1 MATNSLGQFIVEES
15 GSSIVSI
22 KVTEQYISLD
32 QYNRFLLDNKEFTE
46 LTPTIDKDALINNL
60 TNQINTLNNT
70 VNTLNNTVNNLN
82 INARGGFLVSVAT
95 PQYAWPVVQSNAITY
110 NGQKVWESIGFDDDS
125 TPPNFNS
132 EQSNGKKFWSIPD
145 KAGTIYKDANSQRYY
160 DVKASVRYRFK
171 FIGLNDIDNVKD
183 LYTKLQF
190 WVVLNSGEKSAS
202 VGDGVTKRLTLSK
215 QSYKPGDYTEEFTI
229 NLDDKNNDWGGGTDT
244 VYLPVKF
251 EFWKS
256 DRSWVTDQFIME
268 ILPGST
274 MSLLPQ

>member
-1 MATNSLGQFIVEES
+1 MERNSLGQFIVNES
-15 GSSIVSI
+15 GSSTVSI

-32 QYNRFLLDNKEFTE
+32 QYNRFLLNNKEFTE
-46 LTPTIDKDALINNL
+46 LTPTIDKDALINSL
-60 TNQINTLNNT
+60 TNQ
-70 VNTLNNTVNNLN
+70 VNSLNNTVNNLN

-145 KAGTIYKDANSQRYY
+145 KAGTIYADANSARFY
-160 DVKASVRYRFK
+160 DLKASVRYRFK
-171 FIGLNDIDNVKD
+171 YIGLNDINNVRD

-190 WVVLNSGEKSAS
+190 WVAFTNSGTSS
-202 VGDGVTKRLTLSK
+202 GIGNGVEQRITLSK
-215 QSYKPGDYTEEFTI
+215 QSYKPGEYTEEFTI
-229 NLDDKNNDWGGGTDT
+229 NLDDRNNGFGGGTDV

-251 EFWKS
+251 EFWNS
-256 DRSWVTDQFIME
+256 DRSWLTDNFIME

>member
-1 MATNSLGQFIVEES
+1 MATNSLGQFIVEENGNS
-15 GSSIVSI
+15 TVSI
-22 KVTEQYISLD
+22 KVNEQYISLD

-46 LTPTIDKDALINNL
+46 LTPTIDKDALINSL
-60 TNQINTLNNT
+60 TNQ
-70 VNTLNNTVNNLN
+70 VNTLNNAVNNLT
-82 INARGGFLVSVAT
+82 INAKGGFLVSVVN
-95 PQYAWPVVQSNAITY
+95 PQYAWPVIKPNAITY
-110 NGQKVWESIGFDDDS
+110 DGQKVWESIGFDDDS

-132 EQSNGKKFWSIPD
+132 VQSNGQKFWNIPN
-145 KAGTIYKDANSQRYY
+145 KEGTIYKDANSQRYY

-190 WVVLNSGEKSAS
+190 WVVLNSGEKSAP
-202 VGDGVTKRLTLSK
+202 VGGGVEKRITLSK

-229 NLDDKNNDWGGGTDT
+229 NLDDKNNAWGGGTDT

-251 EFWKS
+251 DFWKS
-256 DRSWVTDQFIME
+256 DSSWVTDQFIME

-274 MSLLPQ
+274 MSLLPR

>member
-1 MATNSLGQFIVEES
+1 MERNSLGQFIVNES

-32 QYNRFLLDNKEFTE
+32 QYNRFLLNNKEFTE
-46 LTPTIDKDALINNL
+46 LTPTIDKDALINSL
-60 TNQINTLNNT
+60 TNQ
-70 VNTLNNTVNNLN
+70 VNSLNNTVNNLN

-145 KAGTIYKDANSQRYY
+145 KAGTIYADANSARFY
-160 DVKASVRYRFK
+160 DLKASVRYRFK
-171 FIGLNDIDNVKD
+171 YIGLNDINNVRD

-202 VGDGVTKRLTLSK
+202 VGDGVEKRVTLIK
-215 QSYKPGDYTEEFTI
+215 QSYKPGEVSEEFTI
-229 NLDDKNNDWGGGTDT
+229 NLNDQNNEYGGKTDT
-244 VYLPVKF
+244 VYLPARYDL
-251 EFWKS
+251 WDS
-256 DRSWVTDQFIME
+256 NRNWVGDKFIME